1 MSAGSRFTAK
11 KLAVPLAFVAALTP
25 LAWLGV
31 RYLRDDLTANPISEV
46 LNQLGLLA
54 VLSLIAC
61 LSCTPLKLIFGWK
74 WPLLVRKTFGNFAF
88 FFGCLHLSTYL
99 GLDQFFDWRAIG
111 NDILKHKFILLGM
124 SAWLCLLP
132 LAITSTKGWVKR
144 LGFRRWKQLHRL
156 VYLAGAL
163 GSLHFFLR
171 FKTARPGTL
180 IYAGALVVLLLVRV
194 IDWRRRAVPAPSP
207 VPGRSG

>member
-1 MSAGSRFTAK
+1 MTTK
-11 KLAVPLAFVAALTP
+11 KLAVPAAFVVALTP
-25 LAWLGV
+25 LAVLGV

-46 LNQLGLLA
+46 LNQLGLFA

-61 LSCTPLKLIFGWK
+61 LACSPLNLLFGWK
-74 WPLLVRKTFGNFAF
+74 WPILVRKTFGNFAF
-88 FFGCLHLSTYL
+88 FFACLHLSTYV

-111 NDILKHKFILLGM
+111 KDILKHKFIMFGM
-124 SAWLCLLP
+124 GTFLCLLP
-132 LAITSTKGWVKR
+132 LAVTSTKGWVKR
-144 LGFRRWKQLHRL
+144 LGFRRWKLLHRA

-163 GSLHFFLR
+163 AALHFFLR

-194 IDWRRRAVPAPSP
+194 VDWRRKAAPKAVSQPA
-207 VPGRSG
+207 